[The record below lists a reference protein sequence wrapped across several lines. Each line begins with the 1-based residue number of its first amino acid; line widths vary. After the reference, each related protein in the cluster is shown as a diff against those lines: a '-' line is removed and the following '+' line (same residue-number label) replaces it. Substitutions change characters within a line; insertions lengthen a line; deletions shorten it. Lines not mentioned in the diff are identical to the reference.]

1 MTTLGH
7 DDNQLWD
14 IMTTAFLLAKGH
26 DDTAFL
32 DLVTTGHNDNFGT

>member
-7 DDNQLWD
+7 GDNQLWD

-32 DLVTTGHNDNFGT
+32 VAKGHNDNFGT